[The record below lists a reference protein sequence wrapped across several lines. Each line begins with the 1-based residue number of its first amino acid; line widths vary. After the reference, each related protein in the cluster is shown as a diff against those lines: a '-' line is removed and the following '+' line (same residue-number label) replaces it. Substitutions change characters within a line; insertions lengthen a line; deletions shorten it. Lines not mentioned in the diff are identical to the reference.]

1 MVVRGPVGPQRAD
14 FYTSFLARYSGGTY
28 PAEITVEEFTMPW
41 DESNPDKY
49 RK

>member
-1 MVVRGPVGPQRAD
+1 MIVRGPIGPQRND
-14 FYTSFLARYSGGTY
+14 FYTSFMARYSGSSYSPEAGI
-28 PAEITVEEFTMPW
+28 EILPMPW